1 MSCPPRS
8 IIISSSLDG
17 VNIYLFLLPLNIVPP
32 PRKRRG
38 GGIYCGDGDQSM
50 PRISAFGMAGSSIAR
65 NDSISSR
72 VKAAQPP
79 EITSPESLNA

>member
-1 MSCPPRS
+1 
-8 IIISSSLDG
+8 
-17 VNIYLFLLPLNIVPP
+17 
-32 PRKRRG
+32 
-38 GGIYCGDGDQSM
+38 M

-79 EITSPESLNA
+79 EITSPGILECLKEILLVPRQPRGDIGKILRRVQAAHDRCAEFKIGIAVP